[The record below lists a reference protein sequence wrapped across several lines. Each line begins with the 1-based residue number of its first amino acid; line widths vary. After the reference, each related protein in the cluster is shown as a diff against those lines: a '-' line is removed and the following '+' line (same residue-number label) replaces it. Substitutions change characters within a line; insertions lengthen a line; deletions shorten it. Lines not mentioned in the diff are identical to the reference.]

1 MIYFFPCRILAIWE
15 RIDMLQKIIF
25 AIFFAYSQESLF
37 DPTEEN
43 PFNLNSESTKII
55 MNLYESEG
63 LLNGWLK
70 GCMQDFVRYAK
81 EYDDEKFRTAETT
94 LQLRNNSIK
103 LATFTVLCKLVIP
116 SFDDNLLNEYAET
129 AHLNKVID
137 SLSKKTTDYINGI
150 IDEIISNLGLTGWEV
165 NSEVLNQ
172 YIDLT
177 ISSIEEYLNKK

>member
-1 MIYFFPCRILAIWE
+1 
-15 RIDMLQKIIF
+15 MLQR
-25 AIFFAYSQESLF
+25 IFFTIFFISCFFFVYSQESLF

-43 PFNLNSESTKII
+43 PFNLNSESAKII
-55 MNLYESEG
+55 MRLYEREG

-81 EYDDEKFRTAETT
+81 EYDDEKLRSAETT

-103 LATFTVLCKLVIP
+103 LATFAVLCKLAIP

-129 AHLNKVID
+129 ASLNKVID
-137 SLSKKTTDYINGI
+137 GLSKKTTDYINGI

-177 ISSIEEYLNKK
+177 ISSIEEYLNRKYKK

>member
-1 MIYFFPCRILAIWE
+1 
-15 RIDMLQKIIF
+15 
-25 AIFFAYSQESLF
+25 
-37 DPTEEN
+37 
-43 PFNLNSESTKII
+43 

-103 LATFTVLCKLVIP
+103 LATFTVLCKLVIS